1 MNYIPDH
8 LKQIENLLSNLSLK
22 TPITPKEFIQYT
34 KSFGNKHRFY
44 SPCFNK
50 DGQQYFFYALLKKD
64 AESKKQFSKELRLA
78 NFLKNYKNGFSHNFP
93 DYVNYSIGN
102 AHPWLL
108 SSFIPF
114 KTLENPIKIERL
126 SQNLSDEDI
135 LMIGKS
141 LFEINYNFLNYAI
154 GFLEITINDLSLKTD
169 STIAKLNRFVQEG
182 IVDRKLIVRIKDYL
196 QTNSSLVHNQTKY
209 FCHGD
214 FLVFAC
220 SLYWRL
226 QLAKIMPGRIFSIL
240 VKKQINLP
248 SADQAFSFDI
258 PSLHDYHSSNVLAI
272 LFFCIG

>member
-169 STIAKLNRFVQEG
+169 STIAKINRFVQEG

-214 FLVFAC
+214 FHLGNII
-220 SLYWRL
+220 LMKNKNEPP
-226 QLAKIMPGRIFSIL
+226 KI
-240 VKKQINLP
+240 
-248 SADQAFSFDI
+248 
-258 PSLHDYHSSNVLAI
+258 
-272 LFFCIG
+272 